1 VTIGKTEDVN
11 LPIIY
16 IHAGLGN
23 QLFQLAAANAL
34 CEGGNYLIDISS
46 FNNAEDFLSKFSFN
60 KKLNILPMKKKKF
73 MEQKLI
79 NLIIR
84 ANYRPNRNQK
94 TQWIYSLADLVS
106 RNILS
111 KIYLKGRTIVTSS
124 NLGFD
129 DQLII
134 KKAHSYLIGYFQS
147 YVWPSKPIN
156 KNFFKDMQLIKSN
169 FDFDYYRELSKVEKP
184 LVVHI
189 RLGDYLAQK
198 SFGILSKN
206 YFHDA
211 IESLWNINKYK
222 KVWIFSNE
230 PDKVKSYVPSH
241 LSSSCRTI
249 DLNLNDAASTLQLM
263 KYGYGYVLSNSTF
276 GWWGAFLS
284 INGDVDVV
292 VPKPWFKIAVDP
304 DRIIPSNW
312 SRMSGWPIHNTR
324 EGRI

>member
-1 VTIGKTEDVN
+1 MAIGKTEDVN

-60 KKLNILPMKKKKF
+60 KKLNILPTKKKKF

-84 ANYRPNRNQK
+84 ANYRPNRNRK

-147 YVWPSKPIN
+147 YVWPSKPVN
-156 KNFFKDMQLIKSN
+156 KNFFKDMQLI
-169 FDFDYYRELSKVEKP
+169 
-184 LVVHI
+184 I
-189 RLGDYLAQK
+189 
-198 SFGILSKN
+198 I
-206 YFHDA
+206 
-211 IESLWNINKYK
+211 
-222 KVWIFSNE
+222 IF
-230 PDKVKSYVPSH
+230 
-241 LSSSCRTI
+241 
-249 DLNLNDAASTLQLM
+249 
-263 KYGYGYVLSNSTF
+263 
-276 GWWGAFLS
+276 
-284 INGDVDVV
+284 
-292 VPKPWFKIAVDP
+292 
-304 DRIIPSNW
+304 
-312 SRMSGWPIHNTR
+312 
-324 EGRI
+324 

>member
-1 VTIGKTEDVN
+1 MKIGKTEDVN

-23 QLFQLAAANAL
+23 QLFQLAAANVL
-34 CEGGNYLIDISS
+34 CEDGNYLIDISG
-46 FNNAEDFLSKFSFN
+46 FKNTEDFLSKFSFD

-84 ANYRPNRNQK
+84 ANYRPNRKQK
-94 TQWIYSLADLVS
+94 TQWIYSFVDLFS
-106 RNILS
+106 KNILS
-111 KIYLKGRTIVTSS
+111 RVYLKGRTIVTSS

-134 KKAHSYLIGYFQS
+134 KKPHSYLIGYFQS

-156 KNFFKDMQLIKSN
+156 KNFFKDMQLIKSSSE
-169 FDFDYYRELSKVEKP
+169 FDYYRELSKVDKP

-198 SFGILSKN
+198 SFGILSQN
-206 YFHDA
+206 YFHKA
-211 IESLWNINKYK
+211 IESLWNVNKYQK
-222 KVWIFSNE
+222 IWIFSNE

-241 LSSSCRTI
+241 LSASCRII
-249 DLNLNDAASTLQLM
+249 DLNLSDAAATLQLM
-263 KYGYGYVLSNSTF
+263 RYGYGYVLSNSTF

-292 VPKPWFKIAVDP
+292 VPEPWFRIAVDP
-304 DRIIPSNW
+304 DRIIPTNW
-312 SRMSGWPIHNTR
+312 SRMSGWPIHNTPQD
-324 EGRI
+324 RI